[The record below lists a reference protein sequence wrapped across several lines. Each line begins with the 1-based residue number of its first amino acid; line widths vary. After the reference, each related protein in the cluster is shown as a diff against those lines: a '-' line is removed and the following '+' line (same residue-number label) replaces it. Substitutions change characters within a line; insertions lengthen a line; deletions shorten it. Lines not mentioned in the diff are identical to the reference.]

1 MAISHAQKLN
11 LAAIYLLKK
20 IDLKPE
26 EGGIRLPALLDGIY
40 APLEEVVDK
49 LLMEGHIELDR
60 KSQAYK
66 LTKRG
71 SQYIGSLI
79 DEAESY
85 IGEFDDEEVA
95 DMVDELRA
103 RNVDPLRVRFLWGWY
118 QGEFDDVALFQQ
130 RRGFVEVEQEWP
142 LFVLS
147 DDFYDNLGLDVGEDE
162 A

>member
-11 LAAIYLLKK
+11 FAAIYLLKK

-49 LLMEGHIELDR
+49 LLIEGHVELDR
-60 KSQAYK
+60 KSQAYR

-71 SQYIGSLI
+71 SEYIGSLI
-79 DEAESY
+79 DEAEGY
-85 IGEFDDEEVA
+85 VDEFDDQEIA
-95 DMVDELRA
+95 DVVDELRA
-103 RNVDPLRVRFLWGWY
+103 RNIDPLRVRFLWGWY

-130 RRGFVEVEQEWP
+130 RRGFVEVEPEWP

-147 DDFYDNLGLDVGEDE
+147 DDFYDNLELDVEGE
-162 A
+162 

>member
-11 LAAIYLLKK
+11 FAAIYVLKK

-26 EGGIRLPALLDGIY
+26 EGGVRLPALLDGIY
-40 APLEEVVDK
+40 GPLSEVVDK
-49 LLMEGHIELDR
+49 LLIEGHIELDR
-60 KSQAYK
+60 RSQAYK

-71 SQYIGSLI
+71 SAYIGALI

-85 IGEFDDEEVA
+85 IEEFDDEEVA

-103 RNVDPLRVRFLWGWY
+103 RNIDPLRVRFLWGWY

-142 LFVLS
+142 LFILS
-147 DDFYDNLGLDVGEDE
+147 DDFYENLGLDVGEDE